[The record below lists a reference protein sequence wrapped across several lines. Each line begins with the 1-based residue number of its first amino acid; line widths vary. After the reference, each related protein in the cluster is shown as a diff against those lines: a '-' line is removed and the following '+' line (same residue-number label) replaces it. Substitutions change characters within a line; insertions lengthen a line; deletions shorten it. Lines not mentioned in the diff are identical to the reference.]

1 MSVIRLFAWV
11 NERRGYP
18 SYNTFALGRCRE
30 EEYISLIDRKN
41 NQIEKLKRNLEDFSE
56 TEVKILQKRFPEEK
70 NTISILPGLKVF
82 QIKITPGMK

>member
-1 MSVIRLFAWV
+1 M
-11 NERRGYP
+11 GHP
-18 SYNTFALGRCRE
+18 SYNTFALGRYRE

>member
-1 MSVIRLFAWV
+1 M
-11 NERRGYP
+11 
-18 SYNTFALGRCRE
+18 GRCRE

-70 NTISILPGLKVF
+70 TL
-82 QIKITPGMK
+82 